1 MMRPPGS
8 ATRCVRP
15 LAGRSAQT
23 AFAYAQTE
31 SPIRPEIDPM
41 RRVPVRTAAL
51 RLPGAYAAEI
61 RCIDFLLEIE
71 IDYQ

>member
-1 MMRPPGS
+1 
-8 ATRCVRP
+8 
-15 LAGRSAQT
+15 
-23 AFAYAQTE
+23 
-31 SPIRPEIDPM
+31 M

-61 RCIDFLLEIE
+61 KCIDFLLEIE